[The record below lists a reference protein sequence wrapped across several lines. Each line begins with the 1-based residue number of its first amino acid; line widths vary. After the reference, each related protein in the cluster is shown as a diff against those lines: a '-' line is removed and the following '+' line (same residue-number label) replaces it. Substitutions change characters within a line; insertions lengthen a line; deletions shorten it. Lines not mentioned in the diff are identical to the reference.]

1 MTEEKITL
9 YLDNFKVN
17 EASRLI
23 DDLIDNL
30 SRWYIRRSRRV
41 FQKKENLQQWQVSS
55 RVLLKAIKETT
66 LILAPFCP
74 FSSEIIFQKI
84 RSKNDQVSVHLMD
97 WPSFSKE
104 EIDFQLIEKMEQV
117 KNLASLAL
125 ASRQEKQIKLRQPLK
140 TLILKDTAL
149 SSEEELLSILKEEV
163 NVKEIKFDNNLDE
176 ELTFDFLFLRI

>member
-1 MTEEKITL
+1 
-9 YLDNFKVN
+9 
-17 EASRLI
+17 
-23 DDLIDNL
+23 
-30 SRWYIRRSRRV
+30 
-41 FQKKENLQQWQVSS
+41 
-55 RVLLKAIKETT
+55 
-66 LILAPFCP
+66 
-74 FSSEIIFQKI
+74 
-84 RSKNDQVSVHLMD
+84 MD

-163 NVKEIKFDNNLDE
+163 NVKENPSLI
-176 ELTFDFLFLRI
+176 II